1 MSEATRDAA
10 IHIHDVTREYTGRD
24 GKRVRAN
31 DGVTLTVERGQ
42 VLGLLGPNGA
52 GKTTLVSQ
60 LFGLTRPTSGTLR
73 VEGLDPVRDPEAVK
87 RITGFLPQAGLPM
100 RRMEVHRAL
109 YFTGRL
115 RGQSERDARLQTREL
130 IEEFGLEDRADRYV
144 DKLSGGSM
152 RLVNIGMALMG
163 RPKVLV
169 LDEPTNELDPRNRR
183 VIWDAVARRNAEDGT
198 TVLLVT
204 HNVLEAESAVHRVAV
219 MNAGRVVASGTPD
232 ELKQQIGDR
241 TRLELLVR
249 GSGVL
254 SDAEVRELSAVGE
267 VTAGSRDG
275 SYVIRSAT
283 EQVPALLQQLVQSV
297 GMSRIGDFRLA
308 QPSLEDVY
316 LALDGKAGTGA
327 GADVIAIAEA
337 AEAAAPVPAG
347 RAGSPAVAVLDPAP
361 TALPAPAPAPTP
373 APADGVRPGRGTL
386 RQRMRRAGVEFAYLW
401 LEQMLE
407 VRSTWPWTL
416 MFGCLMPL
424 AMVFGLSR
432 IGTTPAGPESML
444 YIVSGAAVFALAT
457 EGIAT
462 LAQRIGHLKSQG
474 QMLYYASLPINKASF
489 VAALV
494 CARLVLVAPGL
505 LTPVLA
511 AKYLFGADV
520 VLSPA
525 LLLVL
530 PLSALALAA
539 LGMTIGSL
547 IDDVELT
554 VVVTNLLVFV
564 LLLASPVLMP
574 PESLPAPLRLA
585 GMLLPPTYAAE
596 GLRLS
601 LAGDIGPALLIDLLV
616 LTVMAAAGLAA
627 AARWLR
633 WRTV

>member
-1 MSEATRDAA
+1 MSGATRDAA
-10 IHIHDVTREYTGRD
+10 IHIHAVTREYTGRD
-24 GKRVRAN
+24 GKSVRAN
-31 DGVTLTVERGQ
+31 DGVTLTVARGQ

-60 LFGLTRPTSGTLR
+60 LLGLTRPTSGTLR
-73 VEGLDPVRDPEAVK
+73 VEGLDPVRDPDAVK

-100 RRMEVHRAL
+100 RRVEVRRAL

-115 RGQSERDARLQTREL
+115 RGQSDRDARLQTGEL
-130 IEEFGLEDRADRYV
+130 IEEFGLGDRADRHV

-183 VIWDAVARRNAEDGT
+183 VIWDAVARRNTEDGA

-204 HNVLEAESAVHRVAV
+204 HNVLEAEAAVHRVAV
-219 MNAGRVVASGTPD
+219 MNAGRVVAEGTPG
-232 ELKQQIGDR
+232 ELKQSIGDR

-249 GSGVL
+249 DSAPL
-254 SDAEVRELSAVGE
+254 TDAEVRELSAVGD
-267 VTAGSRDG
+267 VTAGGREG

-283 EQVPALLQQLVQSV
+283 ERVPALLQQLVHSV
-297 GMSRIGDFRLA
+297 GMSRIDDFRLA
-308 QPSLEDVY
+308 GPSLEDVY
-316 LALDGKAGTGA
+316 LALDGERATGA
-327 GADVIAIAEA
+327 SALA
-337 AEAAAPVPAG
+337 AETAAPTATAAAPAA
-347 RAGSPAVAVLDPAP
+347 RAERAAAVAVLDPAA
-361 TALPAPAPAPTP
+361 ALVPDGPAAPAEVPEPA
-373 APADGVRPGRGTL
+373 VRPVRRTARERL
-386 RQRMRRAGVEFAYLW
+386 RRTGVEFAYLW

-416 MFGCLMPL
+416 MFGFLMPL

-432 IGTTPAGPESML
+432 IGTAPAGSESML

-474 QMLYYASLPINKASF
+474 QMLYYASLPISKASF

-520 VLSPA
+520 VLSPV

-574 PESLPAPLRLA
+574 PEALPAPLRLA
-585 GMLLPPTYAAE
+585 GFLLPPTYAAD

-601 LAGDIGPALLIDLLV
+601 LAGDLGPALLLDLLV
-616 LTVMAAAGLAA
+616 LTAMAAAGLAA

-633 WRTV
+633 WRTA

>member
-1 MSEATRDAA
+1 MSGEARDAA

-24 GKRVRAN
+24 GKSVRAN
-31 DGVTLTVERGQ
+31 DGVTLTVPRGQ

-60 LFGLTRPTSGTLR
+60 LLGLTLPTSGTLR
-73 VEGLDPVRDPEAVK
+73 VEGLDPARDPDAVK

-100 RRMEVHRAL
+100 RRVEVRRAL

-115 RGQSERDARLQTREL
+115 RGQSDRDARLQTREV
-130 IEEFGLEDRADRYV
+130 IEEFGLGDRADRYV
-144 DKLSGGSM
+144 DRLSGGSM

-183 VIWDAVARRNAEDGT
+183 VIWDAVARRNTEDGT

-219 MNAGRVVASGTPD
+219 MNAGRVVANGTPG
-232 ELKQQIGDR
+232 ELKRLVGDR

-249 GSGVL
+249 DSAPL
-254 SDAEVRELSAVGE
+254 TEAETRELAAVGE
-267 VTAGSRDG
+267 VSATGDG
-275 SYVIRSAT
+275 GGYVIRT
-283 EQVPALLQQLVQSV
+283 EAERVPVLIERLVSSV
-297 GMSRIGDFRLA
+297 GMARVEDFRLA
-308 QPSLEDVY
+308 RPSLEDVY
-316 LALDGKAGTGA
+316 LALDGK
-327 GADVIAIAEA
+327 E
-337 AEAAAPVPAG
+337 PAL
-347 RAGSPAVAVLDPAP
+347 SPAPEPEPAP
-361 TALPAPAPAPTP
+361 SPAPSPAPEAPAPAAGTAP
-373 APADGVRPGRGTL
+373 APVPVAVLEAAPPAPDGAPPAVRPARRTL
-386 RQRMRRAGVEFAYLW
+386 RERARRTGVEFAYLW

-407 VRSTWPWTL
+407 VRTTWPWTL
-416 MFGCLMPL
+416 MFGFLMPL

-432 IGTTPAGPESML
+432 IGTAPAGPENML
-444 YIVSGAAVFALAT
+444 FITSGAAVFALAT

-474 QMLYYASLPINKASF
+474 QMLYYASLPIGKASF

-520 VLSPA
+520 VLSPV

-530 PLSALALAA
+530 PLAALALAA
-539 LGMTIGSL
+539 LGLTIGSL

-574 PESLPAPLRLA
+574 PESLPAPLRLI
-585 GMLLPPTYAAE
+585 GVLLPPTYAAD

-601 LAGDIGPALLIDLLV
+601 LAGDLGTDLLVDLLV
-616 LTVMAAAGLAA
+616 LTAMAAAGLAA

-633 WRTV
+633 WRTA

>member
-1 MSEATRDAA
+1 MSGGTRDAA
-10 IHIHDVTREYTGRD
+10 IRIHAVTREYTGRD
-24 GKRVRAN
+24 GRSVRAN
-31 DGVTLTVERGQ
+31 DGVTLTVARGQ

-60 LFGLTRPTSGTLR
+60 LLGLARPTSGTLR
-73 VEGLDPVRDPEAVK
+73 VEGLDPVRDPDAVK
-87 RITGFLPQAGLPM
+87 RVTGFLPQAGLPM
-100 RRMEVHRAL
+100 RRVEVRRAL

-115 RGQSERDARLQTREL
+115 RGQSDRDARLQTGEL
-130 IEEFGLEDRADRYV
+130 IEEFGLGDRADRHV

-183 VIWDAVARRNAEDGT
+183 VIWDAVARRNTEEGA

-204 HNVLEAESAVHRVAV
+204 HNVLEAEAAVHRVAV
-219 MNAGRVVASGTPD
+219 MNAGRVVAEGTPG
-232 ELKQQIGDR
+232 ELKRSVGDR

-249 GSGVL
+249 DSAPL
-254 SDAEVRELSAVGE
+254 TDAEVRELSAVGD
-267 VTAGSRDG
+267 VTAGGREG

-283 EQVPALLQQLVQSV
+283 ERVPALLQQLVDSV
-297 GMSRIGDFRLA
+297 GMSRIDDFRLA
-308 QPSLEDVY
+308 RPSLEDVY
-316 LALDGKAGTGA
+316 LALDGGRATGTTA
-327 GADVIAIAEA
+327 PA
-337 AEAAAPVPAG
+337 AETAAPTATAAGAG
-347 RAGSPAVAVLDPAP
+347 RAAAVAVLDPAA
-361 TALPAPAPAPTP
+361 ALVCDGPAAPAEVPEPA
-373 APADGVRPGRGTL
+373 VRPVRRTARERL
-386 RQRMRRAGVEFAYLW
+386 RRTGVEFAYLW

-416 MFGCLMPL
+416 MFGFLMPL

-432 IGTTPAGPESML
+432 IGTAPAGSESML

-474 QMLYYASLPINKASF
+474 QMLYYASLPISKASF

-520 VLSPA
+520 VLSPV

-574 PESLPAPLRLA
+574 PEALPAPLRLA
-585 GMLLPPTYAAE
+585 GFLLPPTYAAD

-601 LAGDIGPALLIDLLV
+601 LAGDLGPALLLDLLV
-616 LTVMAAAGLAA
+616 LTAMAAAGLAA

-633 WRTV
+633 WRTA

>member
-1 MSEATRDAA
+1 MSGEARDAA

-24 GKRVRAN
+24 GKSVRAN
-31 DGVTLTVERGQ
+31 DGVTLTVPRGQ

-60 LFGLTRPTSGTLR
+60 LLGLTLPTSGTLR
-73 VEGLDPVRDPEAVK
+73 VEGLDPARDPDAVK

-100 RRMEVHRAL
+100 RRVEVRRAL

-115 RGQSERDARLQTREL
+115 RGQSDRDARLQTREV
-130 IEEFGLEDRADRYV
+130 IEEFGLGDRADRYV
-144 DKLSGGSM
+144 DRLSGGSM

-183 VIWDAVARRNAEDGT
+183 VIWDAVARRNTEDGT

-219 MNAGRVVASGTPD
+219 MNAGRVVANGTPG
-232 ELKQQIGDR
+232 ELKRLVGDR

-249 GSGVL
+249 DSAPL
-254 SDAEVRELSAVGE
+254 TEAETRELAAVGE
-267 VTAGSRDG
+267 VSATGDG
-275 SYVIRSAT
+275 GGYVIRT
-283 EQVPALLQQLVQSV
+283 EAERVPVLIERLVSSV
-297 GMSRIGDFRLA
+297 GMARVEDFRLA
-308 QPSLEDVY
+308 RPSLEDVY
-316 LALDGKAGTGA
+316 LALDGKESAL
-327 GADVIAIAEA
+327 
-337 AEAAAPVPAG
+337 
-347 RAGSPAVAVLDPAP
+347 SPAPEP
-361 TALPAPAPAPTP
+361 TPEAPAPAAGTAP
-373 APADGVRPGRGTL
+373 APVAVLEAAPPVPDGAPPAVRPARRTL
-386 RQRMRRAGVEFAYLW
+386 RERARRTGVEFAYLW

-407 VRSTWPWTL
+407 VRTTWPWTL
-416 MFGCLMPL
+416 MFGFLMPL

-432 IGTTPAGPESML
+432 IGTAPAGPENML
-444 YIVSGAAVFALAT
+444 FITSGAAVFALAT

-474 QMLYYASLPINKASF
+474 QMLYYASLPIGKASF

-520 VLSPA
+520 VLSPV

-530 PLSALALAA
+530 PLAALALAA
-539 LGMTIGSL
+539 LGLTIGSL

-574 PESLPAPLRLA
+574 PESLPAPLRLI
-585 GMLLPPTYAAE
+585 GVLLPPTYAAD

-601 LAGDIGPALLIDLLV
+601 LAGDLGTDLLVDLLV
-616 LTVMAAAGLAA
+616 LTAMAAAGLAA

-633 WRTV
+633 WRTA

>member
-1 MSEATRDAA
+1 MSGEARDAA

-24 GKRVRAN
+24 GKSVRAN
-31 DGVTLTVERGQ
+31 DGVTLTVPRGQ

-60 LFGLTRPTSGTLR
+60 LLGLTLPTSGTLR
-73 VEGLDPVRDPEAVK
+73 VEGLDPARDPDAVK

-100 RRMEVHRAL
+100 RRVEVHRAL

-115 RGQSERDARLQTREL
+115 RGQSDRDARLQTREV
-130 IEEFGLEDRADRYV
+130 IEEFGLGDRADRYV
-144 DKLSGGSM
+144 DRLSGGSM

-183 VIWDAVARRNAEDGT
+183 VIWDAVARRNTEDGT

-219 MNAGRVVASGTPD
+219 MNAGRVVANGTPG
-232 ELKQQIGDR
+232 ELKRLVGDR

-249 GSGVL
+249 DSAPL
-254 SDAEVRELSAVGE
+254 TEAETRELAAVGE
-267 VTAGSRDG
+267 VSATGDG
-275 SYVIRSAT
+275 GGYVIRT
-283 EQVPALLQQLVQSV
+283 EAERVPALIERLVSSV
-297 GMSRIGDFRLA
+297 GMARVEDFRLA
-308 QPSLEDVY
+308 RPSLEDVY
-316 LALDGKAGTGA
+316 LALDGKEPTPSPAPEPAPEAPAPAAGTA
-327 GADVIAIAEA
+327 
-337 AEAAAPVPAG
+337 
-347 RAGSPAVAVLDPAP
+347 
-361 TALPAPAPAPTP
+361 PAPAPAPAPVAVLEAAPP
-373 APADGVRPGRGTL
+373 APDGAPPAVRPARRTL
-386 RQRMRRAGVEFAYLW
+386 RERARRTGVEFAYLW

-407 VRSTWPWTL
+407 VRTTWPWTL
-416 MFGCLMPL
+416 MFGFLMPL

-432 IGTTPAGPESML
+432 IGTAPAGPENML
-444 YIVSGAAVFALAT
+444 FITSGAAVFALAT

-474 QMLYYASLPINKASF
+474 QMLYYASLPIGKASF

-520 VLSPA
+520 VLSPV

-530 PLSALALAA
+530 PLAALALAA
-539 LGMTIGSL
+539 LGLTIGSL

-574 PESLPAPLRLA
+574 PESLPAPLRLI
-585 GMLLPPTYAAE
+585 GVLLPPTYAAD

-601 LAGDIGPALLIDLLV
+601 LAGDLGTDLLVDLLV
-616 LTVMAAAGLAA
+616 LTAMAAAGLAA

-633 WRTV
+633 WRTA

>member
-1 MSEATRDAA
+1 MSGEARDAA

-24 GKRVRAN
+24 GKSVRAN
-31 DGVTLTVERGQ
+31 DGVTLTVPRGQ

-60 LFGLTRPTSGTLR
+60 LLGLTLPTSGTLR
-73 VEGLDPVRDPEAVK
+73 VEGLDPARDPDAVK

-100 RRMEVHRAL
+100 RRVEVRRAL

-115 RGQSERDARLQTREL
+115 RGQSDRDARLQTREV
-130 IEEFGLEDRADRYV
+130 IEEFGLGDRADRYV
-144 DKLSGGSM
+144 DRLSGGSM

-183 VIWDAVARRNAEDGT
+183 VIWDAVARRNTEDGT

-219 MNAGRVVASGTPD
+219 MNAGRVVANGTPG
-232 ELKQQIGDR
+232 ELKRLVGDR

-249 GSGVL
+249 DSAPL
-254 SDAEVRELSAVGE
+254 TEAETRELAAVGE
-267 VTAGSRDG
+267 VSATGDEG
-275 SYVIRSAT
+275 GYVIRT
-283 EQVPALLQQLVQSV
+283 EAERVPVLIERLVSSV
-297 GMSRIGDFRLA
+297 GMARVEDFRLA
-308 QPSLEDVY
+308 RPSLEDVY
-316 LALDGKAGTGA
+316 LALDGKESAPSPGPAPASDAPAAGT
-327 GADVIAIAEA
+327 
-337 AEAAAPVPAG
+337 APAP
-347 RAGSPAVAVLDPAP
+347 VAVLEAAPPAP
-361 TALPAPAPAPTP
+361 DGAPPA
-373 APADGVRPGRGTL
+373 VRPARRTL
-386 RQRMRRAGVEFAYLW
+386 RERVRRTGVEFAYLW

-407 VRSTWPWTL
+407 VRTTWPWTL
-416 MFGCLMPL
+416 MFGFLMPL

-432 IGTTPAGPESML
+432 IGTAPAGPENML
-444 YIVSGAAVFALAT
+444 FITSGAAVFALAT

-474 QMLYYASLPINKASF
+474 QMLYYASLPIGKASF

-520 VLSPA
+520 VLSPV

-530 PLSALALAA
+530 PLAALALAA
-539 LGMTIGSL
+539 LGLTIGSL

-574 PESLPAPLRLA
+574 PESLPAPLRLI
-585 GMLLPPTYAAE
+585 GVLLPPTYAAD

-601 LAGDIGPALLIDLLV
+601 LAGDLGTDLLVDLLV
-616 LTVMAAAGLAA
+616 LTAMAAAGLAA

-633 WRTV
+633 WRTA